1 MREKIEAIGQHIF
14 VISQISYKNSKKE
27 IDDTNLGFIW
37 NVLSPLIYMIILS
50 TYYQNVMPHDIE
62 RFPVFIF
69 IGIIIFKYYRVATQ
83 GAMKTL
89 VNNKSLLTKSKL
101 PIEIFVYEKILAALK
116 ELGFS
121 IIALVPI
128 IYFFDL
134 KINYRYLL
142 LIIIIGI
149 STILIIG
156 ISKILAILYVFF
168 ADVDYLYTVFMTLL
182 MFLSSVFVPLDHLP
196 EDFQNILY
204 INPIYISIS
213 LSRDAIMYNKSSS
226 IKMWMILLGWAI
238 VFFLI
243 GNVFFNKNRDRCINR
258 L

>member
-1 MREKIEAIGQHIF
+1 MSGKIEAIRQHAF
-14 VISQISYKNSKKE
+14 VISQISYKNSKKAT
-27 IDDTNLGFIW
+27 DDTNLGFVW

-69 IGIIIFKYYRVATQ
+69 IGITIFKYYRAASQ
-83 GAMKTL
+83 GAMKAL
-89 VNNKSLLTKSKL
+89 VLNKTLLTKSKL
-101 PIEIFVYEKILAALK
+101 PVEVFVYEKILTSLK

-121 IIALVPI
+121 LIALIPI
-128 IYFFDL
+128 IYYFDL
-134 KINYRYLL
+134 EINYRYLL
-142 LIIIIGI
+142 LVPILML
-149 STILIIG
+149 STLLITG
-156 ISKILAILYVFF
+156 LSKILAILYVFF

-196 EDFQNILY
+196 ENLQNILY

-213 LSRDAIMYNKSSS
+213 LARDALMYNKSSS
-226 IKMWMILLGWAI
+226 TKMWLILFCWTIG
-238 VFFLI
+238 FLVI
-243 GNVFFNKNRDRCINR
+243 GNVFFDKNRDKCINR